1 FGRAFISVV
10 PSGSGLTAILRRETE
25 SGYPQHDCTLRMPVA
40 RRAGGYRRYRRPG
53 KAARLQRGTSAVRL
67 RIPSCPSRGD
77 AAVMTSFVHDTAP
90 TQYAEAGGIRFAYR
104 RFGIPG
110 PPPLVFFQHF
120 MGTMDDHDPA
130 LSDAFASDR
139 EVILFN
145 NAGVAS
151 STGTVPGTIEAMAR
165 DAITFINAL
174 GLTTIDVVAH
184 SMGGLVAQEVTLTHP
199 ELVRRLVLVGTGPR
213 GGEGIGARPA
223 WVADLFTR
231 KYERQEDMWLPILF
245 APTETSQAAGRAYV
259 ERITA
264 RADRDAPVS
273 DQSIA
278 AQRAALAAYGAAKDP
293 SYTHLTGLWQR

>member
-1 FGRAFISVV
+1 
-10 PSGSGLTAILRRETE
+10 
-25 SGYPQHDCTLRMPVA
+25 
-40 RRAGGYRRYRRPG
+40 
-53 KAARLQRGTSAVRL
+53 
-67 RIPSCPSRGD
+67 
-77 AAVMTSFVHDTAP
+77 MTSFAHDTAP

-151 STGTVPGTIEAMAR
+151 STGTVPATIEAMAR

-184 SMGGLVAQEVTLTHP
+184 SMRGLVAQEVTLAHP

-293 SYTHLTGLWQR
+293 SYTHLTGLWQRVLVVNGTHDIVIPTINSYILQQFLPDAELILYPDANHGAHFQYPGLFVRHARIFLDD